1 MKVLVVYHGWF
12 GNTKKAAIAIAEG
25 LKQAGKVHVEC
36 KSVKQAKAEESVSSD
51 LLVFGSA
58 THLGNMTGKMR
69 GFIRQLKKFEV
80 RNKKGAAFDT
90 RFAGMKN
97 GALEKI
103 EKILRDLG
111 MKLVVPGLPVTVSG
125 MRGPLRNE
133 EIEKCKQFGQKLAV
147 ALK

>member
-1 MKVLVVYHGWF
+1 MKVLVVYHSWF

-25 LKQAGKVHVEC
+25 IKQAGKVHVEC
-36 KSVKQAKAEESVSSD
+36 QSVKQAKVEESVSSD

-69 GFIRQLKKFEV
+69 GFIRRLKKFEV
-80 RNKKGAAFDT
+80 RDKKGAAFDT

-103 EKILRDLG
+103 EKILGDLG
-111 MKLVVPGLPVTVSG
+111 MEIVVPGLPVIVGG
-125 MRGPLRNE
+125 MRGPLRDE
-133 EIEKCKQFGQKLAV
+133 EIEKCSQFGQKLAV
-147 ALK
+147 VLK